1 MFMVCVF
8 LFMINLVF
16 IIIVIIKILEVVF
29 LFFRLVLLGI
39 ICSEKKM
46 NEKII
51 FVNESF
57 KILCFFFVCI
67 FGIFLLY
74 RCER

>member
-51 FVNESF
+51 FVN
-57 KILCFFFVCI
+57 
-67 FGIFLLY
+67 
-74 RCER
+74 